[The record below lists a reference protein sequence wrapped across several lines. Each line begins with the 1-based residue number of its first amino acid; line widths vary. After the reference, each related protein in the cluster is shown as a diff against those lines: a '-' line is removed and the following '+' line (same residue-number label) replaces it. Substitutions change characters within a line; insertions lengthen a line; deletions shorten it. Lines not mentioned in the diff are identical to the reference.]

1 MATKR
6 EAILSRLVTQLAGT
20 TDCGSRIYRSRV
32 TALNNRSGNSLIIEP
47 VSDNCEVNTATPFCD
62 WTLTV
67 RVSVLAI
74 GDASTSADSAADDS
88 VQSMYAKMMQDLTVN
103 GNAIDVQCQ
112 STSFEMIDADQP
124 TAFISTTFDIR
135 YRTDIDRID
144 Q

>member
-32 TALNNRSGNSLIIEP
+32 TALNNRSGNALIIEP
-47 VSDNCEVNTATPFCD
+47 VSDDCSVNTATPFCD
-62 WTLTV
+62 WTLSV
-67 RVSVLAI
+67 KVSILAI

-103 GNAIDVQCQ
+103 GNAIDIQCQ
-112 STSFEMIDADQP
+112 STNFEMIDADQP

>member
-6 EAILSRLVTQLAGT
+6 ETILSRLVTQLAGT
-20 TDCGSRIYRSRV
+20 TGCSTRIYRSRV
-32 TALNNRSGNSLIIEP
+32 TALNNRSGNSLVIEP
-47 VSDNCEVNTATPFCD
+47 VSDSCDVNVSTPFCD

-74 GDASTSADSAADDS
+74 GNASTSADSAADTS
-88 VQSMYAKMMQDLTVN
+88 VQSMYAKMMSDLTVN

-112 STSFEMIDADQP
+112 STDFDLVDADQP
-124 TAFISTTFDIR
+124 TAVVSTTFQIR
-135 YRTDIDRID
+135 YRTEIDRID

>member
-20 TDCGSRIYRSRV
+20 TDCGTRIYRSRV

-47 VSDNCEVNTATPFCD
+47 ISCSCNVNVSTPFCD
-62 WTLTV
+62 WSLTV
-67 RVSVLAI
+67 RVSILAV
-74 GDASTSADSAADDS
+74 GDSSTSADSAADSS
-88 VQSMYAKMMQDLTVN
+88 VESMYSKMMADLTVN
-103 GNAIDVQCQ
+103 GNAIDIQCD
-112 STSFEMIDADQP
+112 STDFEMIDADQP
-124 TAFISTTFDIR
+124 TAFISTTFRIR